1 MPTMP
6 NEGKNAVWP
15 RRPRRQPRGLV
26 NWRELIP
33 QLKPRSQ
40 VSDMAKFEHVKI
52 QCPFCSWC
60 KRTLQFPDH
69 LLTAHVPEIHIRP
82 ITTDH
87 CIYAYVA
94 KNKEEIT
101 FCACLTCGRGAM
113 GEGIT
118 GNSARWISMHSKNA
132 DCKKDHR
139 KKLAT
144 LKDTIKAATVPSTVP
159 QPAIAMSTITAQHI
173 WDNIKK
179 ITPYVPFMLE
189 IEESCK
195 DQYYDEEEPF
205 VFDAAEG
212 FEVAIRTAVGERINN
227 CNYPEEMNK
236 QQSEYEVELA
246 EMRREIQQLRQHV
259 SCLQEDTQIKSQEMT
274 SIHRR
279 LSNLERENK
288 QYKTAYPE
296 FEPGDP
302 Q

>member
-1 MPTMP
+1 
-6 NEGKNAVWP
+6 
-15 RRPRRQPRGLV
+15 
-26 NWRELIP
+26 
-33 QLKPRSQ
+33 
-40 VSDMAKFEHVKI
+40 MAKFEHVKI

-69 LLTAHVPEIHIRP
+69 LLTRHVPEIHIRP

-118 GNSARWISMHSKNA
+118 GNSARWISMHSQNA

-144 LKDTIKAATVPSTVP
+144 LKDTLKAATVTTVP
-159 QPAIAMSTITAQHI
+159 SLPTPDTVTHQSPTVILQNV
-173 WDNIKK
+173 WDKIKK

-195 DQYYDEEEPF
+195 DQYYDEEPF

-212 FEVAIRTAVGERINN
+212 FETAIRTAVGDRINN
-227 CNYPEEMNK
+227 SNYPEEMNK
-236 QQSEYEVELA
+236 QQREHDLELA

-259 SCLQEDTQIKSQEMT
+259 SCLQEDTQTKSQEMK
-274 SIHRR
+274 SIHQR